1 MSRAR
6 RRRRG
11 TAIVET
17 EEGILVTAGRG
28 GIFILPGGGA
38 NKNESRTKAAMREL
52 REETG
57 LHPHHAKYL
66 FRHVGKVRKSHGHGY
81 FQDHHTVCLVKATGT
96 ARPHH
101 EVRHVA
107 YYKPGSNVRIS
118 GVTREIIER
127 YCAYKKRSTMGQK
140 RITAASRVLEWLTGA
155 GRQATQADPDDYQSY
170 E

>member
-17 EEGILVTAGRG
+17 AEGILVTAGRAG
-28 GIFILPGGGA
+28 VFILPGGGA

-52 REETG
+52 QEETG

-101 EVRHVA
+101 EVKHVA

-127 YCAYKKRSTMGQK
+127 YYAYKKRSRMGQK
-140 RITAASRVLEWLTGA
+140 WIAIVGRMIEWLTGGGTDA
-155 GRQATQADPDDYQSY
+155 FQGPSEDSVLDD
-170 E
+170 